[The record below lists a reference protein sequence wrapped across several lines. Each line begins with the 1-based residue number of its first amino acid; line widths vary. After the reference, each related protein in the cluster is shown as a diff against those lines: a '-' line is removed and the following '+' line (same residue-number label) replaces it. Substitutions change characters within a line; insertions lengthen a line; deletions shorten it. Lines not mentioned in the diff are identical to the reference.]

1 MLEDHGGRIELKDAS
16 DFHPG
21 QRGAW
26 MRLRFAVTG
35 HAPKEAHKEAPEDAP
50 RPESEEGAPTKQTAA
65 EQGSEKKQ
73 PAAETSEPA
82 GTTNDQA
89 KIKAATGD

>member
-1 MLEDHGGRIELKDAS
+1 L
-16 DFHPG
+16 
-21 QRGAW
+21 
-26 MRLRFAVTG
+26 
-35 HAPKEAHKEAPEDAP
+35 
-50 RPESEEGAPTKQTAA
+50 EEGALTKQTAA

-73 PAAETSEPA
+73 PAEATSEPA